1 MRIVGEE
8 FDDLVARRIQEWQLT
23 QRRRGEMPA
32 STQEAMRRVVT
43 LSRELGSG
51 GSDTARHLHEAT
63 GWEIWDRRIVEEI
76 ARSAQVRMRMVESVD
91 ERAYSEIVAMVDEL
105 LGERMEQAGYRRH
118 LAEVVLTIARLG
130 DAIIIGRGTNWLLP
144 DALNVRI
151 IAPMKQRV
159 ERVALREGISE
170 SEAERLCR
178 RSDRERAEFVRALF
192 DKAIDDLTGYD
203 LVINTQHLD
212 PAAAAAVILTAVPER
227 FG

>member
-1 MRIVGEE
+1 
-8 FDDLVARRIQEWQLT
+8 
-23 QRRRGEMPA
+23 
-32 STQEAMRRVVT
+32 
-43 LSRELGSG
+43 
-51 GSDTARHLHEAT
+51 
-63 GWEIWDRRIVEEI
+63 
-76 ARSAQVRMRMVESVD
+76 MRMVESVD

>member
-32 STQEAMRRVVT
+32 TPQEAMRRVIT
-43 LSRELGSG
+43 LSRVLGSG
-51 GSDTARHLHEAT
+51 GSETAQHLHEAT

-91 ERAYSEIVAMVDEL
+91 ERAHSEIIAMVDQL

-151 IAPMKQRV
+151 VAPMKQRV
-159 ERVALREGISE
+159 ERIARREGISK

-203 LVINTQHLD
+203 LVINTQHLE
-212 PAAAAAVILTAVPER
+212 PQAAAAVILAAVPQR